1 MDFFAHQEQ
10 AQRKTTQLLA
20 LYALA
25 VAAIVL
31 AVYAVFSMALHQG
44 LYWDAELFAAVAG
57 GTVLVVATGSLIKT
71 SELSQGGRAV
81 AEALGGQRVDSAGAD
96 PNARKLIN
104 IVEEMAIASG
114 IPVPPVYIME
124 EEAGINAFAA
134 GYAPGDAV
142 VAVTRGA
149 LQQLTRDELQGVMA
163 HEFSHILTGDMR
175 LNVRLIGVL
184 HGILAIA
191 LVGYGAMRLAPYFS
205 GGNRNRDSKG
215 GNAGLGI
222 MAAMFAIGLALIII
236 GYIGVF
242 FSNLIKSAVSRQRE
256 FRADAGAV
264 QFTRNPPGLGGAL
277 LRIAGYKPQGQLAH
291 HGAPQASHMFFVNGV
306 RSFAASLFAT
316 HPPLEQRVQR
326 ILPDFKGNYEQYG
339 AALATGKISASPPP
353 ENAAAFN
360 ASPAQIKPM
369 VGAPQP
375 EDMAN
380 AAEYLAAIPGTLAIA
395 AREPFGASALL
406 YSLLLDADPT
416 VRTRQLH
423 ELAQSTPAA
432 LVTEVRRLS
441 PLLGNLAPHM
451 RLPLASLSMPAL
463 RALSP
468 QQYKQ
473 LRATVYALTTAD
485 ARLSVFEFALQR
497 MLLRHLA
504 RTFNQ
509 PPPPAPQISNIAKL
523 QAPLSTVLQVLAA
536 AGEPDSSR
544 AHSAFKTALQHLLPT
559 AQDAATPSD
568 PPTLGELDNALD
580 HLANATPQLKRSIV
594 AACVDC
600 AATDGKLAVAEY
612 ELLRAITDSLDCPLP
627 PLKLSRA

>member
-1 MDFFAHQEQ
+1 MDFFSHQEQ

-25 VAAIVL
+25 VVAIML
-31 AVYAVFSMALHQG
+31 AVYAVFCIALYQM
-44 LYWDAELFAAVAG
+44 LYWDAGLFATVAG
-57 GTVLVVATGSLIKT
+57 GTLLIVATGTLIKT

-96 PNARKLIN
+96 PAARKLLN
-104 IVEEMAIASG
+104 IIEEMAIASG

-124 EEAGINAFAA
+124 EETGINAFAA
-134 GYAPGDAV
+134 GYAPSDAV

-205 GGNRNRDSKG
+205 GGANRSRDSKE
-215 GNAGLGI
+215 GNAGLGV
-222 MAAMFAIGLALIII
+222 MAAMFAIGMALTAI

-242 FSNLIKSAVSRQRE
+242 FSNVIKSAVSRQRE

-277 LRIAGYKPQGQLAH
+277 LRIAGHKPQGQLAH
-291 HGAPQASHMFFVNGV
+291 HGAAQASHMFFATGV
-306 RSFAASLFAT
+306 RSFATSLFAT
-316 HPPLEQRVQR
+316 HPPLQQRVQR
-326 ILPDFKGNYEQYG
+326 ILPDFKGNYEQLG
-339 AALATGKISASPPP
+339 TASATGEFPAAPS
-353 ENAAAFN
+353 AAASAF
-360 ASPAQIKPM
+360 SGDTPVQVKPT

-375 EDMAN
+375 EDVAN
-380 AAEYLAAIPGTLAIA
+380 AAEFLAGLPASLASA

-406 YSLLLDADPT
+406 YALLLDADPT
-416 VRTRQLH
+416 VRTRQLA
-423 ELAQSTPAA
+423 ELKRSTHSA
-432 LVTEVRRLS
+432 LVAEVQRLS
-441 PLLGNLAPHM
+441 PTLAKLGAHQ

-463 RALSP
+463 RALSA
-468 QQYKQ
+468 QQYQ
-473 LRATVYALTTAD
+473 DLRATVHALTTAD

-497 MLLRHLA
+497 LLLRHLA
-504 RTFNQ
+504 RAFHQ
-509 PPPPAPQISNIAKL
+509 QPPAPQITNLAKL
-523 QAPLSTVLQVLAA
+523 QVPLATVLQVLAA
-536 AGEPDSSR
+536 AGEPNASR
-544 AHSAFKTALQHLLPT
+544 AHAAFTTTLRRLLPT
-559 AQDAATPSD
+559 AQVTTQPVALPALAELDAA
-568 PPTLGELDNALD
+568 LDKLSNAAPL
-580 HLANATPQLKRSIV
+580 LKRSIV
-594 AACVDC
+594 AACVEC

-627 PLKLSRA
+627 PQKLFR

>member
-10 AQRKTTQLLA
+10 AQHKTTQLLA

-25 VAAIVL
+25 VVAIML
-31 AVYAVFSMALHQG
+31 AVYAVFSMALHQV
-44 LYWDAELFAAVAG
+44 LFWDAGLFITVAG
-57 GTVLVVATGSLIKT
+57 GTLLIVMTGTLIKT
-71 SELSQGGRAV
+71 SELAQGGRAV

-96 PNARKLIN
+96 PAARKLLN

-124 EEAGINAFAA
+124 EETGINAFAA
-134 GYAPGDAV
+134 GYNPGDAV

-163 HEFSHILTGDMR
+163 HEFSHIFTGDMR

-205 GGNRNRDSKG
+205 GGGNRSRNGKE

-222 MAAMFAIGLALIII
+222 MAAMFAIGLSLTAI

-242 FSNLIKSAVSRQRE
+242 FSNVIKCAVSRQRE

-264 QFTRNPPGLGGAL
+264 QFTRNPPGLAGAL
-277 LRIAGYKPQGQLAH
+277 LRIAGHKPQGQLTH
-291 HGAPQASHMFFVNGV
+291 HGAAQASHMFFANGV

-316 HPPLEQRVQR
+316 HPPLQQRVQR
-326 ILPDFKGNYEQYG
+326 ILPDFKGSYEQ
-339 AALATGKISASPPP
+339 LATARATRGIAAAPSAAASASFSGPH
-353 ENAAAFN
+353 
-360 ASPAQIKPM
+360 AQVRPT

-375 EDMAN
+375 VDVAN
-380 AAEYLAAIPGTLAIA
+380 AANFLAGLPAALATA

-406 YSLLLDADPT
+406 YGLLLDNDPT
-416 VRTRQLH
+416 VRARQFA
-423 ELAQSTPAA
+423 ELNRTTHSA
-432 LVTEVRRLS
+432 LVAEVQRLS
-441 PLLGNLAPHM
+441 PMLAKLGAHE
-451 RLPLASLSMPAL
+451 RLPLVSLSMPAL
-463 RALSP
+463 RALSA
-468 QQYKQ
+468 QQYKD
-473 LRATVYALTTAD
+473 LRTTVQALATAD

-497 MLLRHLA
+497 LLLRHLA
-504 RTFNQ
+504 AAFHRQ
-509 PPPPAPQISNIAKL
+509 SPAPKITNLAKL
-523 QAPLSTVLQVLAA
+523 QVPLATVLQVLAA
-536 AGEPDSSR
+536 AGEPDASR
-544 AHSAFKTALQHLLPT
+544 AHAAFTTTLRRILPAATVVATPAALPALAEL
-559 AQDAATPSD
+559 DAA
-568 PPTLGELDNALD
+568 LDQ
-580 HLANATPQLKRSIV
+580 LANATPQLKRSIV

-600 AATDGKLAVAEY
+600 AATDGKLALAEY

-627 PLKLSRA
+627 PLKTARS